1 MQERRPGRTSERW
14 PHCCCATING
24 SMYTCTKQREER
36 SPCSSMPLPR
46 LPDAHGGTIT
56 GMAAAGQLL
65 RPSVIADRAA
75 AGTDACIGEAAKL
88 SLAELHHTDYAK
100 PRARSAKKLRS

>member
-1 MQERRPGRTSERW
+1 
-14 PHCCCATING
+14 
-24 SMYTCTKQREER
+24 
-36 SPCSSMPLPR
+36 MPLPR

-56 GMAAAGQLL
+56 GMAAAGGQLL
-65 RPSVIADRAA
+65 RPSVSADRAA